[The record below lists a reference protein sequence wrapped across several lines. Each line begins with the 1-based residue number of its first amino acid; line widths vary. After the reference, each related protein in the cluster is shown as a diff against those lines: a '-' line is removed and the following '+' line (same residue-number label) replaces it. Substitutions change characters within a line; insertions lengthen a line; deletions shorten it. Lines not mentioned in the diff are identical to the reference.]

1 MAYEI
6 RVLPTAGREILR
18 LPKRIQLRVGEAIAG
33 LADDPRPSNC
43 RKLTG
48 QASYYRIRVS
58 DYRVLYEVRD
68 REVLVLVVRVGHRRD
83 VYR

>member
-6 RVLPTAGREILR
+6 RVLPTARREILR
-18 LPKRIQLRVGEAIAG
+18 LPKRIQLRVREDIAG

-48 QASYYRIRVS
+48 PASYYRIRVS
-58 DYRVLYEVRD
+58 DYRILYEVRD
-68 REVLVLVVRVGHRRD
+68 REVLVLVVRIGHRRD